1 MKNKGKK
8 PRLVAENRY
17 PKTGA
22 AKKSAKKK
30 PTTKRKTMPNAKKR
44 GNLLTRII
52 SGLIRFVVT
61 VFWRIFWRGTLAI
74 AIMLAFGI
82 GYYMQD
88 LKPYEELLDGRAK
101 GSVTLLDRS
110 GAVFAWR
117 GEQFGGI
124 ITANTVSPHLKNAI
138 IATEDRRFYQHI
150 GISPRGL
157 ASAIR
162 INLREGRG
170 PLSGHGGSTLT
181 QQTAK
186 LLCMGTEFDP
196 KKWKNERA
204 YERECQEGSLWRKVK
219 EATFALALE
228 LKYTKDEILTI
239 YLARAI

>member
-1 MKNKGKK
+1 
-8 PRLVAENRY
+8 
-17 PKTGA
+17 
-22 AKKSAKKK
+22 
-30 PTTKRKTMPNAKKR
+30 
-44 GNLLTRII
+44 
-52 SGLIRFVVT
+52 
-61 VFWRIFWRGTLAI
+61 
-74 AIMLAFGI
+74 
-82 GYYMQD
+82 MQD

-138 IATEDRRFYQHI
+138 IATEDRRFYQHF

-239 YLARAI
+239 YLARAYRWSHVCAGHGDHQVAGIESHVVLGVGHS

>member
-1 MKNKGKK
+1 M
-8 PRLVAENRY
+8 
-17 PKTGA
+17 
-22 AKKSAKKK
+22 
-30 PTTKRKTMPNAKKR
+30 
-44 GNLLTRII
+44 
-52 SGLIRFVVT
+52 
-61 VFWRIFWRGTLAI
+61 
-74 AIMLAFGI
+74 
-82 GYYMQD
+82 
-88 LKPYEELLDGRAK
+88 
-101 GSVTLLDRS
+101 
-110 GAVFAWR
+110 AWR
-117 GEQFGGI
+117 TIWGI

-138 IATEDRRFYQHI
+138 IATEDRRFYQHF

-239 YLARAI
+239 YLARAYLGAGARGFEAASHRYFGKSAAEVTVSEAAMLAGLLVAPSRYAPTNNLNDHKNAPT